1 MNKTWYRAA
10 PGVEWVNGARVPDD
24 GRVQLTA
31 FEASYDLS
39 LGRISPEPGDEEAP
53 ATPSKARGRAAKVV
67 E

>member
-24 GRVQLTA
+24 GRVQLGDS
-31 FEASYDLS
+31 EAAYDLG
-39 LGRISPEPGDEEAP
+39 LGRISLERGDEEAP

>member
-24 GRVQLTA
+24 GRVHLTA

-39 LGRISPEPGDEEAP
+39 LDRISPDPGDEVAP
-53 ATPSKARGRAAKVV
+53 ATPGKPRPRGVKVV